1 MADTNGLF
9 IIYMADG
16 GQLPQICYDRFTNY
30 KSAKKALLAYIQ
42 SKVFIPAPLHKT
54 NTVAKAE
61 ARKKREARVERF
73 KKQAELKEE
82 MDAKSN
88 NE

>member
-16 GQLPQICYDRFTNY
+16 GQLPQVCYDRFTNH
-30 KSAKKALLAYIQ
+30 KSAKKALLEYIQ
-42 SKVFIPAPLHKT
+42 SKVFVPAPLHKA
-54 NTVAKAE
+54 NSAGKGE